1 MKHVLGLCLG
11 LLLSSQVMAFGE
23 TGRWSSSWGQ
33 GTSEYATVDAQ
44 HNQLYIACNETD
56 SPMISLKVGN
66 KEYGALPAKEFSL
79 IVDGEVF
86 DNIGNTGSRVGN
98 QNFVRAWDK
107 IRKAK
112 SLEAKTAD
120 GKLIK
125 LPLTGAAKVLPA
137 SRSKDFPCT
146 GF

>member
-1 MKHVLGLCLG
+1 
-11 LLLSSQVMAFGE
+11 
-23 TGRWSSSWGQ
+23 
-33 GTSEYATVDAQ
+33 
-44 HNQLYIACNETD
+44 
-56 SPMISLKVGN
+56 MISLKVGN
-66 KEYGALPAKEFSL
+66 KEYGALPAKEFAL